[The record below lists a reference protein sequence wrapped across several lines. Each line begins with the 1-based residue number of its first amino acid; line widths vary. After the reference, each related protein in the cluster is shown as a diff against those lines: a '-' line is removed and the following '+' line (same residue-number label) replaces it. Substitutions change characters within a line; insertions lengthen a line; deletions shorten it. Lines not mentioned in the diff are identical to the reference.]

1 MKKMIISLLVIAALL
16 TALTLSTF
24 ATNYSDEFT
33 RNLEDYGYNLA
44 LPDSSNGPIYVTYL
58 RWRDTYWDWAN
69 ATTSVSVPTDGTGRA
84 FAQVNGNNGEV
95 VTDVNTTLS
104 NGAISVT
111 VYTYDALYATKVGH
125 SANRRV
131 SGVLDTWEYWFY
143 HSAS

>member
-1 MKKMIISLLVIAALL
+1 MKKMIVSLLVIAVLFSAL
-16 TALTLSTF
+16 AFSTL
-24 ATNYSDEFT
+24 ATNYYDEFT
-33 RNLEDYGYNLA
+33 RNLEDYHYNFA
-44 LPDSSNGPIYVTYL
+44 LPNSSTGPVYVTYL

-95 VTDVNTTLS
+95 VTDYNNILS

-111 VYTYDALYATKVGH
+111 VYTNDALYATKVGH

-143 HSAS
+143 HSGS